1 MAYKEYKLDM
11 FQVLPQIDKKNAHFI
26 DGLTEDEIKGF
37 VPYTTMRWLSGTNSA
52 YQIMFINELVNPFM
66 FSLGT
71 HKGLL
76 YKLMTVCGSGKTQR
90 YKWNSVTSKKATNTP
105 YLVSMV
111 KDYYGY
117 NTMNAIDAL
126 KILSK
131 ADLLNI
137 AEHLGRQKDEIVKI
151 NNELKKIND
160 N

>member
-1 MAYKEYKLDM
+1 
-11 FQVLPQIDKKNAHFI
+11 
-26 DGLTEDEIKGF
+26 
-37 VPYTTMRWLSGTNSA
+37 
-52 YQIMFINELVNPFM
+52 M

>member
-1 MAYKEYKLDM
+1 
-11 FQVLPQIDKKNAHFI
+11 
-26 DGLTEDEIKGF
+26 
-37 VPYTTMRWLSGTNSA
+37 
-52 YQIMFINELVNPFM
+52 
-66 FSLGT
+66 
-71 HKGLL
+71 
-76 YKLMTVCGSGKTQR
+76 
-90 YKWNSVTSKKATNTP
+90 
-105 YLVSMV
+105 MV